1 MSIWTVII
9 LGIVE
14 GLTEFLPV
22 SSTGHLILA
31 GYVLNFTG
39 EEATSFEIVIQLGAI
54 LSVVVYFRRQLWE
67 LLRQLPRDRISQRL
81 AFALAVAFIP
91 AAILG
96 LVLHKWIE
104 QYLFGP
110 VTVAWALIV
119 GGVVILVV
127 EHTIKSR
134 QIQGLNQID
143 ARRAWWVGMAQC
155 FSLFPGVSRSGAT
168 IIGGLLT
175 GLDRTTATEFS
186 FLLAI
191 PTMLAATGY
200 KIVKTHDLL
209 LQADPLLLPLG
220 LAVAFITGLAVVAGF
235 LAFVRSHTFKSFA
248 YYRIVLG
255 VIILAVMR

>member
-1 MSIWTVII
+1 MSVWTVII

-54 LSVVVYFRRQLWE
+54 LAVVVYFRLRLWNLMAE
-67 LLRQLPRDRISQRL
+67 LPANPVSQRL
-81 AFALAVAFIP
+81 ALALAVAFVP

-96 LVLHKWIE
+96 LIFHKWIE

-110 VTVAWALIV
+110 VTVAWALIA
-119 GGVVILVV
+119 GGVVILLV
-127 EHTIKSR
+127 EHNIGKR
-134 QIQGLNQID
+134 QTQGMNQINL
-143 ARRAWWVGMAQC
+143 RQGWWVGIAQC

-168 IIGGLLT
+168 IIGGLLS
-175 GLDRTTATEFS
+175 GMDRTTATEFS
-186 FLLAI
+186 FLLSI

-200 KIVKTHDLL
+200 KIVKTHEVL

-255 VIILAVMR
+255 LIILAMMR